1 MQGKYKTMVLPE
13 KERENDAANS
23 EKAFDEKISDL
34 IMQRKL
40 QQEALA
46 KIKTSVEKKSSGLA
60 GNTSKKNQKP
70 E

>member
-1 MQGKYKTMVLPE
+1 MGLPE
-13 KERENDAANS
+13 KEREHDAGNA

-46 KIKTSVEKKSSGLA
+46 KIKSSVEKKGSRITGI
-60 GNTSKKNQKP
+60 NKPNQKP